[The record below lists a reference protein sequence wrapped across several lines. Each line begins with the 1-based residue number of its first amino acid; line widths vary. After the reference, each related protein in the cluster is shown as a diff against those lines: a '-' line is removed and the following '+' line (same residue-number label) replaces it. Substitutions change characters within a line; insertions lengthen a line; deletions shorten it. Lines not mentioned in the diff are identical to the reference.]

1 VRHPALFSARGTC
14 FWHLGLYDTALRDFE
29 AALELAPRNP
39 VLWNAVAECLM
50 KLGEWKSA
58 GAAYDSALAGAP
70 RLVQTHYRRGVALQ
84 MNGQRQAAQ
93 AAHRRAL
100 ELKPDHAGALASL
113 ALIAASEGNPE
124 KVAQFAGLALA
135 LDGSQPT
142 AQIALAASEF
152 RRGDLDGAGERTR
165 TVLQQARF
173 GEDPR
178 ANEVLRELADGF
190 DLVGRPTFAF
200 TLYSAVNR
208 KRREIHGRR
217 FAHTRSSRE
226 VCGLLSWFERSRHW
240 ERSVGSPR
248 TEAETS
254 GHVFVLGF
262 ARSGT
267 TLIEAILARHP
278 QVVALDERDCFS
290 DQAKALLSS
299 AAGIERLSVLGPD
312 EIGPLRDSYWEKVR
326 SCCGPTAGRVFVD
339 KWPFNSRRLALI
351 ARLFPDAGV
360 LFAVRD
366 PRDVVLSCFRRSF
379 VMNSDTFEF
388 LTLDDCARYYSQVM
402 ELAKHSRDKLP
413 LQLRAVRY
421 EDLVG
426 DFDATVRAICDFV
439 GIGWNDGMRD
449 FGGAA
454 DGTLEPR
461 AQSRRQIRMGLYTG
475 AAGRWRRY
483 AEQLAPVLPIL
494 HPWIEHFGYAPD

>member
-1 VRHPALFSARGTC
+1 VRHPLLFSTRGTC
-14 FWHLGLYDTALRDFE
+14 SWHQGLYEAALRDFE
-29 AALELAPRNP
+29 AALGLAPRNP
-39 VLWNAVAECLM
+39 VFWNAAAECLM

-58 GAAYDSALAGAP
+58 RAAYDSALAGAP
-70 RLVQTHYRRGVALQ
+70 HLVQTHYRRGLALQ
-84 MNGQRQAAQ
+84 MDGQRPAAE

-124 KVAQFAGLALA
+124 RAAYFGARALA

-142 AQIALAASEF
+142 AQIALAATEF
-152 RRGDLDGAGERTR
+152 RRGDFDRAEERVR
-165 TVLQQARF
+165 TVLEQARF

-178 ANEVLRELADGF
+178 ANEVLRELGDGF
-190 DLVGRPTFAF
+190 DQAGRESFAF
-200 TLYSAVNR
+200 TLYRAVNR
-208 KRREIHGRR
+208 KRREIHGPR
-217 FAHTRSSRE
+217 FANTRSSRD
-226 VCGLLSWFERSRHW
+226 VCGLLSWFERSRRW
-240 ERSVGSPR
+240 ERSSGSSR
-248 TEAETS
+248 IEAATS

-267 TLIEAILARHP
+267 TLIESILASHP

-290 DQAKALLSS
+290 DQARELSSS
-299 AAGIERLSVLGPD
+299 AAGIERLSFLGPD
-312 EIGPLRDSYWEKVR
+312 EIGPLRDSYWEKVHGY
-326 SCCGPTAGRVFVD
+326 CGPTAGKVFVD

-351 ARLFPDAGV
+351 ARLFPDARV

-388 LTLDDCARYYSQVM
+388 LALDDCARYYSHVM
-402 ELAKHSRDKLP
+402 ELSECSQDKLP
-413 LQLRAVRY
+413 LQLREVRY

-426 DFDATVRAICDFV
+426 DFDATVREICEFV
-439 GIGWNDGMRD
+439 GICWNDSMRD

-454 DGTLEPR
+454 DGTLEAR

-475 AAGRWRRY
+475 AAGRWRHY

-494 HPWIEHFGYAPD
+494 QPWIEHFGYAPE